1 MENIE
6 NKSIYEVLKERDLIK
21 QIAFEDEFIEL
32 SKNKKTFVY
41 LGIDPTADSIH
52 IGHFIPLMMMSYFQK
67 CGHTPVIL
75 VGGGTALIGDPSG
88 KTDMRKMLTKE
99 DIQNNVNSIKKQIEK
114 FVSFEGDNAAIIV
127 NNADWIL
134 DLNYMDFIRT
144 YGVHFNINRML
155 AAECF
160 KQRMEKGLTFFE
172 LNYMLMQSYDFLHL
186 FETKNCQ
193 VEIGGDDQW
202 SNMLA
207 GVDLIRKIH
216 KKGSF
221 CLTCPLLLNA
231 DGVKM
236 GKTVNGALW
245 LDSKKTSPYEFYQY
259 WRNIRDSEVYDV
271 LRMLT
276 YIPMDEV
283 KRLSSLEGEKINEA
297 KKIAAFEITKLIHGE
312 EEALKAKES
321 AEALF
326 EKDKNSANMPTFDAS
341 SLFAN
346 NDNITLIDILVESKT
361 VSSKSQARTL
371 IEQGGISINDEKI
384 TDTKYILKKSEFE
397 DNFFILKKGKKTFI
411 KLHSKFK
418 EVATLLLLY
427 YCYSCIIML

>member
-297 KKIAAFEITKLIHGE
+297 KKIAAFEITKLIHGQ

-346 NDNITLIDILVESKT
+346 NDNTTLIDILVESKT

-384 TDTKYILKKSEFE
+384 TDTKYVIKKSEFK

-411 KLHSKFK
+411 K
-418 EVATLLLLY
+418 
-427 YCYSCIIML
+427 IIF

>member
-1 MENIE
+1 MNIDNFK
-6 NKSIYEVLKERDLIK
+6 NKSIYDVLKERDLIK
-21 QIAFEDEFIEL
+21 QITFEDEFIEL
-32 SKNKKTFVY
+32 AKNEKTFVY

-99 DIQNNVNSIKKQIEK
+99 DIENNVEKIKKQVSK
-114 FVSFEGDNAAIIV
+114 FVSFEGENAAIIV

-134 DLNYMDFIRT
+134 DLNYMEFIRK
-144 YGVHFNINRML
+144 YGIYFNVNRML

-186 FETKNCQ
+186 FETKGCK

-216 KKGSF
+216 KSGSF
-221 CLTCPLLLNA
+221 CVTCPLLLNA
-231 DGVKM
+231 EGIKM

-245 LDSKKTSPYEFYQY
+245 LDKDKTSPYEFYQY
-259 WRNIRDSEVYDV
+259 WRNIRDNEVYDV

-283 KRLSSLEGEKINEA
+283 RRLANLKDKEINEA
-297 KKIAAFEITKLIHGE
+297 KKVAAFEITKLIHGE
-312 EEALKAKES
+312 DEAIKARDS

-326 EKDKNSANMPTFDAS
+326 ESNKNSENMPSFKIDDA
-341 SLFAN
+341 LIN
-346 NDNITLIDILVESKT
+346 NSKINILDVIVGSGIAPSKG
-361 VSSKSQARTL
+361 QARTL
-371 IEQGGISINDEKI
+371 IAQGGISINDEKI
-384 TDTKYILKKSEFE
+384 TDVNYLINLSDFSDKYY
-397 DNFFILKKGKKTFI
+397 ILKKGKKTFI
-411 KLHSKFK
+411 K
-418 EVATLLLLY
+418 
-427 YCYSCIIML
+427 IIF

>member
-216 KKGSF
+216 KEGSF

-411 KLHSKFK
+411 KITF
-418 EVATLLLLY
+418 
-427 YCYSCIIML
+427 

>member
-1 MENIE
+1 MENIK

-411 KLHSKFK
+411 K
-418 EVATLLLLY
+418 
-427 YCYSCIIML
+427 IIF

>member
-114 FVSFEGDNAAIIV
+114 FVSFEGNNAAIIV

-341 SLFAN
+341 SLFTN

-411 KLHSKFK
+411 KITF
-418 EVATLLLLY
+418 
-427 YCYSCIIML
+427 

>member
-1 MENIE
+1 MDTNNLT
-6 NKSIYEVLKERDLIK
+6 NKSIYDVLKERDLIK
-21 QIAFEDEFIEL
+21 QIAFEDEFIQL
-32 SKNKKTFVY
+32 AKTKKTFVY

-99 DIQNNVNSIKKQIEK
+99 DIKNNVESIKNQVAK
-114 FVSFEGDNAAIIV
+114 FVSFEGENAAIIV

-144 YGVHFNINRML
+144 YGIHFNVNRML
-155 AAECF
+155 SAECF

-186 FETKNCQ
+186 FETQKCQ

-231 DGVKM
+231 DGIKM

-245 LDSKKTSPYEFYQY
+245 LDPKKTSPYEFYQY
-259 WRNIRDSEVYDV
+259 WRNIRDNEVYDV

-276 YIPMDEV
+276 YLPMDEV

-312 EEALKAKES
+312 EEAIKAKES

-326 EKDKNSANMPTFDAS
+326 ENQKNSNNMPEFNIS
-341 SLFAN
+341 NELLSN
-346 NDNITLIDILVESKT
+346 NEIPIIDILVNSKLAP
-361 VSSKSQARTL
+361 SKGQARIL

-384 TDTKYILKKSEFE
+384 TDTKYIINKNDF
-397 DNFFILKKGKKTFI
+397 DGYFILKKGKKTFI
-411 KLHSKFK
+411 KITF
-418 EVATLLLLY
+418 
-427 YCYSCIIML
+427 

>member
-1 MENIE
+1 MTLYDELVARGLIAQVTDE
-6 NKSIYEVLKERDLIK
+6 ALIKDLINNGK
-21 QIAFEDEFIEL
+21 A
-32 SKNKKTFVY
+32 TFY
-41 LGIDPTADSIH
+41 IGFDPTADSLH
-52 IGHFIPLMMMSYFQK
+52 VGHFMALCLMKRLQMAGNK
-67 CGHTPVIL
+67 PIAL
-75 VGGGTALIGDPSG
+75 IGGGTAMIGDPSG
-88 KTDMRKMLTKE
+88 RTDMRKMLTKE

-341 SLFAN
+341 SLFTN

-411 KLHSKFK
+411 KITF
-418 EVATLLLLY
+418 
-427 YCYSCIIML
+427 

>member
-1 MENIE
+1 MDNIE

-259 WRNIRDSEVYDV
+259 WRNIRDNEVYDV

-276 YIPMDEV
+276 YLPMDEV

-326 EKDKNSANMPTFDAS
+326 EKDKSSANMPTFDAS
-341 SLFAN
+341 SLFTN

-411 KLHSKFK
+411 K
-418 EVATLLLLY
+418 
-427 YCYSCIIML
+427 IIF

>member
-32 SKNKKTFVY
+32 SKSKKTFVY

-245 LDSKKTSPYEFYQY
+245 LDKDKTSPYEFYQY
-259 WRNIRDSEVYDV
+259 WRNIRDNEVYDV

-283 KRLSSLEGEKINEA
+283 RRLANLKDKEINEA
-297 KKIAAFEITKLIHGE
+297 KKVAAFEITKLIHGE
-312 EEALKAKES
+312 DEAIKARDS

-326 EKDKNSANMPTFDAS
+326 ESNKNSENMPSFKIDDA
-341 SLFAN
+341 LIN
-346 NDNITLIDILVESKT
+346 NSKINILDVIVGSGIAPSKG
-361 VSSKSQARTL
+361 QARTL
-371 IEQGGISINDEKI
+371 IAQGGISINDEKI
-384 TDTKYILKKSEFE
+384 TDVNYLINLSDFSDKY
-397 DNFFILKKGKKTFI
+397 FILKKGKKTFI
-411 KLHSKFK
+411 K
-418 EVATLLLLY
+418 
-427 YCYSCIIML
+427 IIF

>member
-341 SLFAN
+341 FLFAN

-384 TDTKYILKKSEFE
+384 TDTKYILKKTEFE

-411 KLHSKFK
+411 KITF
-418 EVATLLLLY
+418 
-427 YCYSCIIML
+427 